1 MSDLFSTFGTGVR
14 SSLTNF
20 AQTASGEII
29 NEVSVVVYTGILIY
43 FTVKAYLISSGRSEG
58 AISELIVFCGKV
70 SLIAF
75 FALNAGNFATYVIP
89 AVYGI
94 ESSLIGALS
103 HAAGAGDMD
112 SSWGIVDATWETF
125 MQGWMAIQNI
135 WNKTSWGMF
144 GDSIGVILFI
154 GVMIV
159 LVLGVSIYFTFFAV
173 GYLLLYEIFLVM
185 GLSFGPLFLCTLM
198 FPTTRS
204 WFDGWLRA
212 VVCWAFTLVAITGT
226 LLLIDGIFFNNVN
239 ELQEVALQAQK
250 GKDFSFLLMKLSV
263 FSVLVL
269 AIATV
274 VKSIPSF
281 AAAITGGVALQAA
294 SVAGMLSGMGR
305 TLAGTAGGAM
315 LGYGAATHNDELR
328 EKARN
333 VLGSAG
339 LTNPGSFASASL
351 GYTVGLPMSLFGS
364 GDSEPSKPNNLPPS
378 QTQTPQEE
386 AIAAKN
392 AAYMGMPNAFG
403 NTGSDS
409 SGSSSTSSSNTM
421 SSHGPASFGSGS
433 SQMSGTSASST
444 SSFNYSDSGS
454 SFSSSG
460 TFGTNG
466 NAPQASVPSVSGSS
480 ESTMSAQEIREERT
494 ARENER
500 KVDEYLRNRGKG
512 E

>member
-1 MSDLFSTFGTGVR
+1 MSDLFSTFGAGVR

-20 AQTASGEII
+20 AQSASGEI
-29 NEVSVVVYTGILIY
+29 VSELSILVYSGILIY
-43 FTVKAYLISSGRSEG
+43 LLVKAYVISSGRSEG
-58 AISELIVFCGKV
+58 AIPELIIFCGKV
-70 SLIAF
+70 TLIAF
-75 FALNAGNFATYVIP
+75 FALNSGNFAKFVIP
-89 AVYGI
+89 TVYGI
-94 ESSLIGALS
+94 ESTLISVLS
-103 HAAGAGDMD
+103 HAAGAGSLD

-144 GDSIGVILFI
+144 GDSLGVILFI

-198 FPTTRS
+198 FPVTRS

-212 VVCWAFTLVAITGT
+212 IVCWAFTLVAITGT
-226 LLLIDGIFFNNVN
+226 LLLIDGIFFDNVN

-305 TLAGTAGGAM
+305 TLAGATGGAM

-351 GYTVGLPMSLFGS
+351 GYTIGLPMSLLGS
-364 GDSEPSKPNNLPPS
+364 GTSEPSKPSNLPPS

-392 AAYMGMPNAFG
+392 AAYMGVPNAFG
-403 NTGSDS
+403 TTGSDS
-409 SGSSSTSSSNTM
+409 SG
-421 SSHGPASFGSGS
+421 AS
-433 SQMSGTSASST
+433 SST
-444 SSFNYSDSGS
+444 SSFNSMNASGSASFDSGSPQMSGTSPNSTSSFNSDSKS

-460 TFGTNG
+460 TFGTTG
-466 NAPQASVPSVSGSS
+466 SAPQASVPSGNSSS
-480 ESTMSAQEIREERT
+480 ENMMSAQEIQEERT
-494 ARENER
+494 AQENER